1 MNIVPG
7 PGAGS
12 IEATGLTILGGEI
25 LKRSSP
31 VKEKRIKS
39 LLRIFLQHRAKRLD
53 PSGQAKAIEARRNFS
68 PSFTN
73 RSQNL
78 RRQSA
83 RSCVKFLHG
92 VAFLSWNQHPELTGS
107 RRATPLLLFQHWSGQ
122 FRYPLVVAVT
132 RTKFA
137 SRPR

>member
-53 PSGQAKAIEARRNFS
+53 PSGQAKVIE
-68 PSFTN
+68 
-73 RSQNL
+73 
-78 RRQSA
+78 
-83 RSCVKFLHG
+83 
-92 VAFLSWNQHPELTGS
+92 
-107 RRATPLLLFQHWSGQ
+107 
-122 FRYPLVVAVT
+122 T
-132 RTKFA
+132 R
-137 SRPR
+137 